1 MKVED
6 IECVQCGSHNIRR
19 ARLRTLSDRLRIL
32 TGVYP
37 FRCRECQTRFLA
49 GVLRLSKAPYAKCPR
64 CLRTELGTWPQRHY
78 NPGFAANLL
87 LELGARKYRCPA
99 CRYNFVSFRRR
110 LGSRQVETVLES
122 GEAGRDVA
130 LFTR

>member
-1 MKVED
+1 
-6 IECVQCGSHNIRR
+6 
-19 ARLRTLSDRLRIL
+19 
-32 TGVYP
+32 
-37 FRCRECQTRFLA
+37 
-49 GVLRLSKAPYAKCPR
+49 
-64 CLRTELGTWPQRHY
+64 LRTELGTWPQRHY